1 MNKFLRHILTIIFT
15 FLLCFFSMKIFSYTP
30 KDYIL
35 QPKISITSDSVGL
48 FVHFEFPWFSEQG
61 KIIISKKSI
70 HNDFW
75 EEIDTLEASTQ
86 NYYDTIPIFNI
97 EPIEYG
103 FQFAS
108 DNFNSY
114 GYYLVGTKTTFEI
127 EKGNV
132 LVLIDSTVY
141 SLLEKEISRFAN
153 DLIADGWH
161 SKIEI
166 VPRSMTFNPNEVRKV
181 KRIVNKYKS
190 MWGNKFQALTL
201 VGKVPV
207 PYTGNYTFD
216 GHFDHI
222 GAFPSDLV
230 YVVAD
235 SFLTD
240 EVEYNISANRE
251 ENWNVPF
258 DGKYDQT
265 TAPSQINIAIG
276 RIDFSNLTDFQE
288 TEIEL
293 LKRYFDKNHS
303 FRMGNFPKENYGL
316 IDDGFGTE
324 SEEIF
329 SASAWINFIPLCDS
343 IVEGNFAENLKK
355 KYFRFSF
362 ACNSGSYTS
371 IWSSINSEICAKD
384 SIHTTF
390 AFLLGSYL
398 WDWDTERNLLRS
410 LLASKPNILL
420 VAWIGRP
427 YWHFHHLT
435 FGYPFS
441 FSFIKTLNNMNLYN
455 SPGIFGKKGMHLEIF
470 GDPTLRISYPSP
482 PNNFSHYFVNDSLM
496 NLKWTPPEDTTTLI
510 GYLIVERKKDTI
522 NKIVSIVDKQTNEIQ
537 LKISEE
543 GTIEFLLF
551 AVYKKELKYGS
562 TYELSSGLVVR
573 ITKG

>member
-1 MNKFLRHILTIIFT
+1 MNIFLRQILTIIFI
-15 FLLCFFSMKIFSYTP
+15 FLLCFFSTKIFSYTP

-35 QPKISITSDSVGL
+35 QPKILITRDSVDL

-70 HNDFW
+70 YSDFW
-75 EEIDTLEASTQ
+75 EEIDTLEANSQ

-97 EPIEYG
+97 GPIEYG

-132 LVLIDSTVY
+132 LVLIDSTVN
-141 SLLEKEISRFAN
+141 SPLEKEISRFAN
-153 DLIADGWH
+153 DLVADGWH

-190 MWGNKFQALTL
+190 LWGKKFQALIL

-216 GHFDHI
+216 GHSDHI

-230 YVVAD
+230 YVVED
-235 SFLTD
+235 SHLTD

-265 TAPSQINIAIG
+265 TVPSKINIAIG

-329 SASAWINFIPLCDS
+329 SATAWMNFIPLCDS

-410 LLASKPNILL
+410 LLASKPNTLL
-420 VAWIGRP
+420 VGWIGRP
-427 YWHFHHLT
+427 YWHFHHLI

-441 FSFIKTLNNMNLYN
+441 FSFLRTLNNMNLYN

-551 AVYKKELKYGS
+551 AVYKKEFIYGS